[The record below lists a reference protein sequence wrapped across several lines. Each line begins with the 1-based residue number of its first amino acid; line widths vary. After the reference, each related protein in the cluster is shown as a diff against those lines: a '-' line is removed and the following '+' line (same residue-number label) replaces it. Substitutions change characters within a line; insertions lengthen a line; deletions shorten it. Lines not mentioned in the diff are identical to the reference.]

1 MVRRPAV
8 GAGVEFSVVA
18 AFSDAVEAEVGPVVL
33 VARVQKPAQ
42 LLTQTPESEAQRPS
56 ILELSLLRQQQKTE
70 SGNAIG
76 NGRLAHRYRQRW
88 SLLGRIIQHSKI

>member
-1 MVRRPAV
+1 MRRPAV
-8 GAGVEFSVVA
+8 GAVVEIAVVSDSGS

-33 VARVQKPAQ
+33 VARVQQPAQ
-42 LLTQTPESEAQRPS
+42 LLTKTPAEEEQTPS

-76 NGRLAHRYRQRW
+76 NGRLAHRYRRRW
-88 SLLGRIIQHSKI
+88 SHRGRII